1 MVGNVQG
8 ISSGIH
14 KTDKP
19 TVISCLDSSSIQNS
33 FLISLT
39 NADSGITKTLAFSTK
54 YSFRYMVQTGI
65 NKVDQKFKI
74 VKRKLPYTIT
84 IADDNTSRCIIDRVG
99 EFV

>member
-1 MVGNVQG
+1 
-8 ISSGIH
+8 
-14 KTDKP
+14 
-19 TVISCLDSSSIQNS
+19 
-33 FLISLT
+33 
-39 NADSGITKTLAFSTK
+39 
-54 YSFRYMVQTGI
+54 MVQTGI